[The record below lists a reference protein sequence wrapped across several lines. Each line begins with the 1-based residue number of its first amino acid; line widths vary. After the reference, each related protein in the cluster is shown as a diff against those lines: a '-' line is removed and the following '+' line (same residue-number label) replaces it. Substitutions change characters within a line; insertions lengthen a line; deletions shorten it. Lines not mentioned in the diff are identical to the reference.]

1 MSLTKEDLWVPSPAD
16 IAASHAGAW
25 MKEKQFS
32 HWNELWSWS
41 VTQPESFWS
50 EVLARIPIVL
60 RQAGNAVFGP
70 GGATPNCLPGATM
83 NILDSCFRGPP
94 GDVVMREGGED
105 GSIREF
111 TRAQFENSVDRH
123 AWGLRGLGLKEGD
136 RIGLVSAFT
145 AEAAALFLG
154 AVKAGVIPVTASDAF
169 SGAELAVRMRIGEV
183 KFFFTQDC
191 VLRNGKKLPLI
202 DRAAA
207 AGVPLVVR
215 RLDPDTP
222 LPNGALDWQ
231 AFLPEVDTP
240 FPAVERQAEDLLC
253 LLFSSGTTGEPKC
266 IPWRHSTAVKCAS
279 DGYFHQDIHPGDRV
293 CWPTSLGWMM
303 GPWLLFATLINR
315 GCIVLPHGAPAG
327 ESFGR
332 FVEKSGTT
340 ILGLVPSMVAAWRSS
355 GCLSSCDW
363 SSIRLFSSTGECSNP
378 GDMAWLMALAGGRP
392 VIEYCGGTE
401 IGGGYLTGTICLPCR
416 AGYCNTPALGSN
428 LMLLD
433 ENGVESDEG
442 EIFLRPPAFGLST
455 HLLNA
460 DHHRVYFDGCPTTT
474 EGVLLRRH
482 GDLARRSAEGWRL
495 LGRGDDRMKLG
506 GIMVSSGEIEEALRY
521 LPWVSD
527 CAAIAV
533 PPPGGGPLSL
543 WIAWVAGPSAPP
555 DPECLEAFRRLV
567 KERLNPLFKV
577 AGSRRLEALPRTASN
592 KVMRRLLRQN
602 FEERS

>member
-1 MSLTKEDLWVPSPAD
+1 MSLSPEGLWVPSPSV
-16 IAASHAGAW
+16 IATSHAGEWLAEKNFSDW
-25 MKEKQFS
+25 ESLWRWSITEPAIFWGDVVRRLPILLRKEADS
-32 HWNELWSWS
+32 
-41 VTQPESFWS
+41 
-50 EVLARIPIVL
+50 
-60 RQAGNAVFGP
+60 VFGC
-70 GGATPNCLPGATM
+70 GTATPACLPGATM
-83 NILDSCFRGPP
+83 NIIDSCFQALAT
-94 GDVVMREGGED
+94 DVVMRAGRED
-105 GSIREF
+105 GSCRDYDRAEF
-111 TRAQFENSVDRH
+111 ESLVDRH
-123 AWGLRGLGLKEGD
+123 AWGLTRLGLQPGD

-169 SGAELAVRMRIGEV
+169 SGAELAVRMRIGKV
-183 KFFFTQDC
+183 KFLFTQDC
-191 VLRNGKKLPLI
+191 VLRNGRKLPLI

-207 AGVPLVVR
+207 AGIPLVVR
-215 RLDPDTP
+215 RFDPETP
-222 LPNGALDWQ
+222 LPQGAIDWQ
-231 AFLPEVDTP
+231 NFLPEEAKP
-240 FPAVERQAEDLLC
+240 FVAVARQSEDLLC

-315 GCIVLPHGAPAG
+315 GCIVLPHGAPTG
-327 ESFGR
+327 EAFGR

-355 GCLSSCDW
+355 GCLSTCDW
-363 SSIRLFSSTGECSNP
+363 TGIRLFSSTGECSNP
-378 GDMAWLMALAGGRP
+378 SDMAWLMAFAGGRP

-416 AGYCNTPALGSN
+416 AGYCNTPALGSD
-428 LMLLD
+428 LVLVD
-433 ENGVESDEG
+433 EHGNESDEG

-460 DHHRVYFDGCPTTT
+460 DHHQVYFSGCPVAADGC
-474 EGVLLRRH
+474 VLRRH
-482 GDLARRSAEGWRL
+482 GDLAKRSAEGWRL

-506 GIMVSSGEIEEALRY
+506 GIMVSSGEIEEALRS

-543 WIAWVAGPSAPP
+543 WIAWVAGPDAPP

-602 FEERS
+602 FDERS